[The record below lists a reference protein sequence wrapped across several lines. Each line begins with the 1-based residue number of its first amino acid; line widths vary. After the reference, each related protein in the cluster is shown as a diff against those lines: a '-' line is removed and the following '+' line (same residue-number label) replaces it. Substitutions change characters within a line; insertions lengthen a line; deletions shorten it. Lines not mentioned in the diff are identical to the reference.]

1 MPHFPHFL
9 HFSVYILSPPHLS
22 SKLVSFL
29 FLFSSISLPLPSTSI
44 SLPCSCSTLVSPCP
58 FLFCRGS
65 LFLALSVYLFLFHS
79 RFCFLCFSYFFS
91 PLFTYFSSLPACS
104 LSIGLSHYLSTSL
117 SLSRTFFSL
126 SVFLLFLILFFSF
139 FPLTVSMLSPPPS
152 LIPTA
157 FLSPSSSSPLLT
169 SLLLSGYVLT
179 LSSSF
184 IPFPRSSVH
193 DDQTRMCDHF
203 NMKIKT

>member
-1 MPHFPHFL
+1 MPL
-9 HFSVYILSPPHLS
+9 SLLQRFSFSRSLCLPLS
-22 SKLVSFL
+22 VSFAL
-29 FLFSSISLPLPSTSI
+29 LL
-44 SLPCSCSTLVSPCP
+44 
-58 FLFCRGS
+58 S
-65 LFLALSVYLFLFHS
+65 LFFLLFFSIVYLFLF
-79 RFCFLCFSYFFS
+79 FACLVVFLLACLTIS
-91 PLFTYFSSLPACS
+91 PPP
-104 LSIGLSHYLSTSL
+104 

>member
-117 SLSRTFFSL
+117 SLTYFFFIVCLPAFSHSIFLPFPSHCLYALSTSL
-126 SVFLLFLILFFSF
+126 SNSHCLSLTFILIA
-139 FPLTVSMLSPPPS
+139 SP
-152 LIPTA
+152 
-157 FLSPSSSSPLLT
+157 
-169 SLLLSGYVLT
+169 Y
-179 LSSSF
+179 LSSVIRLRFDSQQQF
-184 IPFPRSSVH
+184 YPIS
-193 DDQTRMCDHF
+193 QILCA
-203 NMKIKT
+203 